1 MKETILAVD
10 MGSSNITSVIATNNN
25 KQVDIINIS
34 STQSLGI
41 KKGTIVDIED
51 LFLALKNSIE
61 TVKKDNSIEINKTVV
76 SLCGKDS
83 LNIKSSGKI
92 NIPDRLVTNREI
104 NQLLQICMYNA
115 SIPYDYE
122 MIQLI
127 PKLFIIDGVQT
138 VNPLSQAGNNLEV
151 YVNIIVVKK
160 NLLANVKN
168 MFQRLDIFNVNF
180 VLKSY
185 SSLFSLTN
193 LKQRMRGIAVLDLGS
208 QTSEIIA
215 IKGATFLFNDFIAIG
230 SQNITNDLVM
240 MLNISSSDAENIKLQ
255 YSNLLTN
262 YNELDNKDCT
272 LKVESNLDS
281 INLSNIQTIVHARVE
296 ELLVI
301 LKNKLKN
308 SGCISDLQ
316 EGIII
321 TGGLSKLKGIKELA
335 NKIFEGIPIVI
346 QNPIEDKNSFN
357 DFDESIISSSIG
369 SINYIVNFDDRIE
382 LDSNK
387 SLLINRSI
395 QNNNNQQQEKPK
407 PPKEEMILTPLQ
419 PKGVSKLKDLYKR
432 FVEIF

>member
-51 LFLALKNSIE
+51 LFLALKNSVE

-208 QTSEIIA
+208 QISEIIA

-272 LKVESNLDS
+272 LKVESNIDS

-357 DFDESIISSSIG
+357 DLDESIISSSIG

-387 SLLINRSI
+387 S
-395 QNNNNQQQEKPK
+395 
-407 PPKEEMILTPLQ
+407 
-419 PKGVSKLKDLYKR
+419 
-432 FVEIF
+432 

>member
-51 LFLALKNSIE
+51 LFLALKNSVE

-262 YNELDNKDCT
+262 YNELDN
-272 LKVESNLDS
+272 
-281 INLSNIQTIVHARVE
+281 
-296 ELLVI
+296 
-301 LKNKLKN
+301 
-308 SGCISDLQ
+308 
-316 EGIII
+316 
-321 TGGLSKLKGIKELA
+321 
-335 NKIFEGIPIVI
+335 
-346 QNPIEDKNSFN
+346 
-357 DFDESIISSSIG
+357 
-369 SINYIVNFDDRIE
+369 
-382 LDSNK
+382 
-387 SLLINRSI
+387 
-395 QNNNNQQQEKPK
+395 
-407 PPKEEMILTPLQ
+407 
-419 PKGVSKLKDLYKR
+419 
-432 FVEIF
+432 

>member
-61 TVKKDNSIEINKTVV
+61 TVKKDSSIEINKTVV

-272 LKVESNLDS
+272 LKVESNIDS

-308 SGCISDLQ
+308 SGCISDLE

-357 DFDESIISSSIG
+357 DLDESIISSSIG
-369 SINYIVNFDDRIE
+369 SINYIVNII
-382 LDSNK
+382 
-387 SLLINRSI
+387 LINYNYNR
-395 QNNNNQQQEKPK
+395 
-407 PPKEEMILTPLQ
+407 
-419 PKGVSKLKDLYKR
+419 
-432 FVEIF
+432 